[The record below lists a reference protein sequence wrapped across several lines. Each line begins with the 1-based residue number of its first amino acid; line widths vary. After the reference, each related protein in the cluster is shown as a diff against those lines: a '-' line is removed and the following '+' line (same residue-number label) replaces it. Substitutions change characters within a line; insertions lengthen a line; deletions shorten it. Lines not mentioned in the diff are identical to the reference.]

1 MRKDIEKKGEEI
13 WNTYCKDKT
22 GYPTLFPAL
31 PLLPSQLRDKI
42 TVYKEDK
49 ESRYKAGASLHKAL
63 GELTEDILV
72 LQGFEFT
79 QQEFGLYM
87 SQSVDK
93 DKQDSEIGGG
103 CDFMAISD
111 NNVTIFDVRSL
122 DLDSAGAGDLFLKNF
137 QESVEQRAKVSKLA
151 LRIVI
156 KTFRFKMPAVR
167 QYTVFPNVSKSEC
180 EKLPQFAALSDTE
193 KSGLVFSDD
202 IDNFTTWWASQAKPD
217 KGKKDKEFHIAVQ
230 RVKQTFIGIWSM
242 DRNHVS
248 DSELCDL
255 SKSLLSVE
263 ALMEGG
269 ATIEIDEIVSA
280 VDKLTSKGSSPGIN
294 GGGTHQYTHGV
305 KPVLHLVTRN
315 VGPDSTLFTSTL
327 NNILET
333 ERSNLA
339 LVDPSR
345 IALVS
350 LNDVPSNGCDIS
362 NKLLSE
368 HAADSKLESV
378 SYEGALKTD
387 WTAMICVLD
396 LTSACR
402 LSAMKA
408 GNYLDIE
415 KILLQLKDVISKVKV
430 YFSLILV
437 VGASEVHGDPKFAEF
452 GNETINK
459 TNRAYFQKTKKGL
472 SDLIQTLVPVSCVKH
487 HDTTLASS
495 SAAARLTWPDI
506 KKKLDT
512 LLVFPNKKINKD
524 AIISVTQQIT
534 NIENHV
540 LSIASKVNTQ
550 KSATKSWLDKLGP
563 GCRNDE
569 LKRVTNTID
578 RLQEGISEMIELHGK
593 LTTQLC
599 DLSRTYQDIYQ
610 DVQANID

>member
-42 TVYKEDK
+42 TVYKEDT
-49 ESRYKAGASLHKAL
+49 ESRYKAGAALHRAL
-63 GELTEDILV
+63 GELSEDILV

-93 DKQDSEIGGG
+93 DKKDSEIGGG

-263 ALMEGG
+263 ALIEGG
-269 ATIEIDEIVSA
+269 ATIEINEIVAA
-280 VDKLTSKGSSPGIN
+280 VDKLTSKGSRPGVN
-294 GGGTHQYTHGV
+294 GGGTHQYIHGV

-315 VGPDSTLFTSTL
+315 VGPDSTLFTSTF

-350 LNDVPSNGCDIS
+350 LNDVPSNGCDIL

-368 HAADSKLESV
+368 HAADSKLGSV

-437 VGASEVHGDPKFAEF
+437 VGASEVQGDPKFAEF

-459 TNRAYFQKTKKGL
+459 TNRAYFQKTKKSLG
-472 SDLIQTLVPVSCVKH
+472 DLIQALVPVSCVKY

-495 SAAARLTWPDI
+495 SAAVRLTWQDI